1 MRIELNLLFYTI
13 IVRKKKSANESV
25 MMRIIGFELMLAGV
39 ANYYLICTL
48 KLEYVAAD
56 KANWSV

>member
-1 MRIELNLLFYTI
+1 
-13 IVRKKKSANESV
+13 